1 MAQTVPAR
9 QTVQNMTE
17 GSPVSL
23 ILRFALP
30 IFISQVFQQL
40 YSTADAFIVGKYLG
54 TNAFAAVSSSGTLIM
69 LLTSLFIG
77 TAMGAGVAI
86 SKYFG
91 AGDYENVSRAI
102 HTNLAF
108 GIVSGTLLTLIG
120 VFLTPTFLVW
130 MNTDAQVMP
139 QAVEYFRYYFL
150 GVLAT
155 VLYNMCT
162 SILNAL
168 GDSQRPLHY
177 LIISSLVNIALDL
190 LFIGAFRWGVWSAA
204 VATVISQAISVVL
217 CLIQLSKKTTKYHLH
232 WAKLR
237 IDREMFG
244 QIVRYGLPSGIQNS
258 VIGFAN
264 VIVQANINTF
274 GKIAIAACGT
284 YSKLEG
290 FAFLPITSF
299 TMALTTYTSQ
309 NLGAREY
316 GRAKKGARF
325 GIVCAMILAEFI
337 GFAMYA
343 FMPYL
348 AGFFSSTPEVIR
360 LATNQTRT
368 ISLFYCLLAYSHAV
382 SSVLRGAGK
391 AFVPMAVMLAIWCV
405 LRITYITLI
414 MQYSHELR
422 FLYYAYPLTWSIS
435 SVIFFLYY
443 HRSDWVHGF
452 ECAKS

>member
-168 GDSQRPLHY
+168 GDSRRPLHY
-177 LIISSLVNIALDL
+177 LDHFLACQHRARPAVHRRVPLGRLVRRRGD
-190 LFIGAFRWGVWSAA
+190 RH
-204 VATVISQAISVVL
+204 
-217 CLIQLSKKTTKYHLH
+217 LS
-232 WAKLR
+232 
-237 IDREMFG
+237 G
-244 QIVRYGLPSGIQNS
+244 
-258 VIGFAN
+258 
-264 VIVQANINTF
+264 
-274 GKIAIAACGT
+274 
-284 YSKLEG
+284 
-290 FAFLPITSF
+290 
-299 TMALTTYTSQ
+299 
-309 NLGAREY
+309 
-316 GRAKKGARF
+316 
-325 GIVCAMILAEFI
+325 
-337 GFAMYA
+337 
-343 FMPYL
+343 
-348 AGFFSSTPEVIR
+348 
-360 LATNQTRT
+360 
-368 ISLFYCLLAYSHAV
+368 
-382 SSVLRGAGK
+382 
-391 AFVPMAVMLAIWCV
+391 
-405 LRITYITLI
+405 
-414 MQYSHELR
+414 HELR
-422 FLYYAYPLTWSIS
+422 ALPHPPAQK
-435 SVIFFLYY
+435 
-443 HRSDWVHGF
+443 G
-452 ECAKS
+452 